1 MTTPTVQHSCS
12 CCGRELPRRKLH
24 ALAHDNAF
32 ICRRCGLWDPRVTF
46 DISAAER
53 ALLESAES
61 HLLGLDTRATR
72 IMASPV
78 TRVDDGGSS

>member
-1 MTTPTVQHSCS
+1 M
-12 CCGRELPRRKLH
+12 
-24 ALAHDNAF
+24 
-32 ICRRCGLWDPRVTF
+32 IDPRVTF

-53 ALLESAES
+53 ALLESAER

-72 IMASPV
+72 ITASPV